1 MTSKWRF
8 HYRDSYVIGLY
19 RDKTTFVH
27 LSGLAKNSPTLT
39 RTATQLNRRAVMFK
53 PMQGSNY
60 SKALILVCSGLPK
73 NKDYEKDI
81 VSFMPTIDSM

>member
-1 MTSKWRF
+1 
-8 HYRDSYVIGLY
+8 
-19 RDKTTFVH
+19 
-27 LSGLAKNSPTLT
+27 
-39 RTATQLNRRAVMFK
+39 MFK